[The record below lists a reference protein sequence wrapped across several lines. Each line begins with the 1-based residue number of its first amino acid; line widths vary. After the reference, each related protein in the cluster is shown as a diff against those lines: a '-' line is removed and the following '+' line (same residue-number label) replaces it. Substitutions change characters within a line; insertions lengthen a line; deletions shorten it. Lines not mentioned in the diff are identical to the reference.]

1 VFFSVDVE
9 AAVQLAVAATLNT
22 QRAASGSEGLWENTR
37 QNYSLSI
44 VGSWKRNTVTKR
56 FILNIVSDL
65 Y

>member
-37 QNYSLSI
+37 QNRLSLA
-44 VGSWKRNTVTKR
+44 VGKEIQPQN
-56 FILNIVSDL
+56 DL

>member
-37 QNYSLSI
+37 QSFCRWQLEKKYSHKTIYIKYS
-44 VGSWKRNTVTKR
+44 
-56 FILNIVSDL
+56 
-65 Y
+65 